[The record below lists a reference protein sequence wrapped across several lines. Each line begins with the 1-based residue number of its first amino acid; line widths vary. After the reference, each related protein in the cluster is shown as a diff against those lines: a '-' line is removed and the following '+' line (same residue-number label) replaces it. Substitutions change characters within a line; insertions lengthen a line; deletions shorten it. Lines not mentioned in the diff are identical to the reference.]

1 MYTKNIENVTFGYSK
16 NIQKTLTQMSLRY
29 LKLEIRLS
37 HNEEFNFKI

>member
-1 MYTKNIENVTFGYSK
+1 MLLLDIQK